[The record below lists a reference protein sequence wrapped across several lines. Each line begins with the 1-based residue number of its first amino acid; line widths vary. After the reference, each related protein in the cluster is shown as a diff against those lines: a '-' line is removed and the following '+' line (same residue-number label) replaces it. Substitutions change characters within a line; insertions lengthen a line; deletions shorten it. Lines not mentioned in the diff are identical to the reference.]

1 MYDVIILGSGPAGL
15 TASIYAVR
23 AGLKTLLLGGI
34 NWGGQPMTTTL
45 VENFPGFPEGIQ
57 GPELMTN
64 MRKQAERLGVEIT
77 NRDFTKVDFS
87 KTPFSIYSNEKS
99 YQTKSVII
107 ATGAHSIWLEVEGEH
122 RLRGK
127 GVSIC
132 ANCDGFFF
140 RNKNVIVVGGGDNA
154 MEDALILAKI
164 AKSVTVI
171 HRRDQFR
178 ASKAMQEKTECI
190 RSDDRGGD

>member
-140 RNKNVIVVGGGDNA
+140 RNKKNIRRGPGVASPVYCPPPTPPMHQADYSLRDGYIAGEYMFSSSLIVV
-154 MEDALILAKI
+154 
-164 AKSVTVI
+164 
-171 HRRDQFR
+171 
-178 ASKAMQEKTECI
+178 
-190 RSDDRGGD
+190 